1 MSGLD
6 HFLFITEVAVLLA
19 NDDDIVLSWCWLSLS
34 SSNDNTSL
42 TRDQR
47 ITSESFLAATDW
59 TMVPDLAV
67 GILTTGANT
76 GILAVVVKTSQ
87 SVGALT
93 IILTISLATG
103 DERIALVSS
112 GTPTGGSIAGG
123 NTVSVGTAG
132 VGVAGVGLLLA
143 ASDGV
148 WGWDIAW
155 DTLAHGV
162 AKSVDI
168 ALSVGSTRT
177 GEAGIW
183 RRGSDL
189 NLATASDGIRLRL
202 VSRQTGT
209 DGVALTVGLALCVG
223 STGAGVTG
231 IWLGSAPVV
240 VTDVAGATVGVNLT
254 LSSTP
259 RDGVRHGDISW
270 QASAHWV
277 TLSVLHALSVGATR
291 RWLTRVW
298 TWDTSLGLTHVPC
311 VTVWVTCT
319 LRSTASDGI
328 RFGDQTRLTS
338 ADGVSS
344 EVNCTDSTRSTG
356 RWIARIR
363 FLNTFLILADVT
375 TLAVGVNDTFRFT
388 SGDGIRVGD
397 ETRLTSADGIT

>member
-1 MSGLD
+1 MSRLD

-87 SVGALT
+87 RVGALT

-123 NTVSVGTAG
+123 NTVSVGTTG

-162 AKSVDI
+162 AKSRKYLMNQNYFM
-168 ALSVGSTRT
+168 LS
-177 GEAGIW
+177 I
-183 RRGSDL
+183 
-189 NLATASDGIRLRL
+189 
-202 VSRQTGT
+202 
-209 DGVALTVGLALCVG
+209 
-223 STGAGVTG
+223 
-231 IWLGSAPVV
+231 
-240 VTDVAGATVGVNLT
+240 
-254 LSSTP
+254 
-259 RDGVRHGDISW
+259 
-270 QASAHWV
+270 
-277 TLSVLHALSVGATR
+277 
-291 RWLTRVW
+291 
-298 TWDTSLGLTHVPC
+298 
-311 VTVWVTCT
+311 
-319 LRSTASDGI
+319 
-328 RFGDQTRLTS
+328 
-338 ADGVSS
+338 
-344 EVNCTDSTRSTG
+344 
-356 RWIARIR
+356 
-363 FLNTFLILADVT
+363 LNTC
-375 TLAVGVNDTFRFT
+375 
-388 SGDGIRVGD
+388 
-397 ETRLTSADGIT
+397 